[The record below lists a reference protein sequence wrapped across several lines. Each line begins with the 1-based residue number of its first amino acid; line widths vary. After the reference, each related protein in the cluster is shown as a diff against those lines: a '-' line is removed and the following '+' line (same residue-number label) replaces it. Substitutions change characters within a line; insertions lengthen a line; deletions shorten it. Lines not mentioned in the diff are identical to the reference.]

1 MIKEGEESRKY
12 TRNKKVSKN
21 SRKKKN
27 TRKEGIEIYERKGK
41 GERGKEIIK
50 MKKQ

>member
-21 SRKKKN
+21 SRKKKKIHGK
-27 TRKEGIEIYERKGK
+27 KE
-41 GERGKEIIK
+41 
-50 MKKQ
+50 